1 MTDRDPFSE
10 IDELFERLNR
20 ELDQFG
26 GQFDPSLPGRGVKVD
41 VAEHDDEVVVTADL
55 PGFEKDDIE
64 VTIQEGTLTIEADRE
79 EEAEHESEGD
89 DGPRYHRRERSRTAV
104 SRRIR
109 LPVDVDKA
117 NAGAK
122 YANGVLTVTLPRSVD
137 RDDDGHRIDVE

>member
-10 IDELFERLNR
+10 LDELFERLNR

-41 VAEHDDEVVVTADL
+41 VAEHDDELVVTADL

-79 EEAEHESEGD
+79 VESKQEADGD

-109 LPVDVDKA
+109 LPAEVDKA
-117 NAGAK
+117 DARAT
-122 YANGVLTVTLPRSVD
+122 YANGVLTITLPKLKS
-137 RDDDGHRIDVE
+137 DDGGHTIDVS

>member
-41 VAEHDDEVVVTADL
+41 IAEHDDELVVTADL

-79 EEAEHESEGD
+79 VESTQEAEAD
-89 DGPRYHRRERSRTAV
+89 DGPRFHRRERSRTAV

-109 LPVDVDKA
+109 LPVEVDKA
-117 NAGAK
+117 DARAT
-122 YANGVLTVTLPRSVD
+122 YANGVLTITLPKLKS
-137 RDDDGHRIDVE
+137 DDGGHTIDVS

>member
-10 IDELFERLNR
+10 IDELFQRLNR
-20 ELDQFG
+20 ELDQLG

-41 VAEHDDEVVVTADL
+41 VAEHDDELVVTADL
-55 PGFEKDDIE
+55 PGFEKSDIE

-79 EEAEHESEGD
+79 VEAEHEADDD

-109 LPVDVDKA
+109 LPVEVDKA
-117 NAGAK
+117 DARAT
-122 YANGVLTVTLPRSVD
+122 YANGVLTITLPKLKSD
-137 RDDDGHRIDVE
+137 EGGHTIDVS